1 MTTNKDEK
9 KHAEPT
15 FCQFGSNSRPGHKR
29 MPSGETVRNTY
40 PDIIFNE
47 RCGDIS
53 PEHSKAAFRPAL
65 GHTFY
70 YLYGLSP
77 LRPD

>member
-29 MPSGETVRNTY
+29 MPSGETVRNTH
-40 PDIIFNE
+40 PDIMTFNE
-47 RCGDIS
+47 RCGD
-53 PEHSKAAFRPAL
+53 
-65 GHTFY
+65 
-70 YLYGLSP
+70 
-77 LRPD
+77 